1 MYLTFV
7 VHQLFFMS
15 IITAFLIRNRSLLA
29 FGLLLTFFSSFGQTF
44 LISLYIPELEQAF
57 ALNNTKLSSMYAT
70 ATMAS
75 AFCLPWI
82 GRLVDTIPLMR
93 FSFGV
98 LLGLALAC
106 LGFSWIAHPLLIIP
120 AFFGL
125 RLFGQG
131 LMSHTSIST
140 MARAFEADR
149 GKAIGIATTG
159 HSLGEAILPLLVSIV
174 VAQIG
179 WRSTFRIEALM
190 IILVVCP
197 VVYFLLKNQETNL
210 LYPNVIQSKHQKKT
224 QNPLLL
230 FKERS
235 FWIIAPA
242 VFVLGFLNTAVF
254 FFQMKFGASRSWSP
268 EWMAG
273 SLAIFAVVG
282 ATSMVVAGP
291 LVDRWSAKKLFPFM
305 LFPYLGGV
313 LILSIGQAAISYP
326 IALACLAIS
335 NGAGSTIKNALFAEV
350 FGTEVI
356 GSVRSLFTTVMVF
369 STALGPIS
377 FGLLLDQ
384 SWSFGQ
390 VFLLSAA
397 VLLVIIIWS
406 WFGTNRLSK

>member
-1 MYLTFV
+1 
-7 VHQLFFMS
+7 MS
-15 IITAFLIRNRSLLA
+15 SITSFLIRYRSLLG
-29 FGLLLTFFSSFGQTF
+29 FGLILTFFSSFGQTF
-44 LISLYIPELEQAF
+44 LISLYIPELEQVF
-57 ALNNTKLSSMYAT
+57 SLSNTALSSMYAT

-75 AFCLPWI
+75 AFSLPWI
-82 GRLVDTIPLMR
+82 GRLVDTMPLRR
-93 FSFGV
+93 FTFGV
-98 LLGLALAC
+98 LFGLAMAC
-106 LGFSWIAHPLLIIP
+106 LGFSLIGHPFLIIP

-140 MARAFEADR
+140 MARAFEANR

-159 HSLGEAILPLLVSIV
+159 HSLGEAILPLLVSIILL
-174 VAQIG
+174 QWG
-179 WRSTFRIEALM
+179 WRTAFRLEALM
-190 IILVVCP
+190 IVLFVIP
-197 VVYFLLKNQETNL
+197 MVYFLLRKQDQQL
-210 LYPNVIQSKHQKKT
+210 LYPKVVRTVDQKKA

-242 VFVLGFLNTAVF
+242 VFISGFMNTAIF
-254 FFQMKFGASRSWSP
+254 FFQIKFGASRSWSP

-273 SLAIFAVVG
+273 SLAIFALAG
-282 ATSMVVAGP
+282 ATSMVVVGP
-291 LVDRWSAKKLFPFM
+291 LVDRWSARRLFPYM
-305 LFPYLGGV
+305 LFPYLIGV
-313 LILSIGQAAISYP
+313 LFLAFGQAAIMYP
-326 IALACLAIS
+326 IALSLLALS

-356 GSVRSLFTTVMVF
+356 GSVRSMFTTVMVF

-384 SWSFGQ
+384 SWTFGQ
-390 VFLLSAA
+390 VFLLSAG

-406 WFGTNRLSK
+406 WLGVGKLRS

>member
-1 MYLTFV
+1 
-7 VHQLFFMS
+7 MS
-15 IITAFLIRNRSLLA
+15 SITSFLIRYRSLLG
-29 FGLLLTFFSSFGQTF
+29 FGLILTFFSSFGQTF
-44 LISLYIPELEQAF
+44 LISLYIPELEQVF
-57 ALNNTKLSSMYAT
+57 SLSNTALSSMYAT

-75 AFCLPWI
+75 AFSLPWI
-82 GRLVDTIPLMR
+82 GRLVDTVPLRR
-93 FSFGV
+93 FTFGA
-98 LLGLALAC
+98 LFGLAIAC
-106 LGFSWIAHPLLIIP
+106 LGFSFIGHPFLIIP

-159 HSLGEAILPLLVSIV
+159 HSLGEAILPLLVSIILL
-174 VAQIG
+174 QWG
-179 WRSTFRIEALM
+179 WRTAFRLEALM
-190 IILVVCP
+190 IVLIVMP
-197 VVYFLLKNQETNL
+197 MVYFLLKKQDQQL
-210 LYPNVIQSKHQKKT
+210 LYPKVVRTVDQKKA

-242 VFVLGFLNTAVF
+242 VFILGFMNTAIF
-254 FFQMKFGASRSWSP
+254 FFQIKFGASRSWSP

-273 SLAIFAVVG
+273 SLAIFALVG

-291 LVDRWSAKKLFPFM
+291 LVDRWSARR
-305 LFPYLGGV
+305 LFPYMLIPYLIGV
-313 LILSIGQAAISYP
+313 LVLAFGQAAIMYP
-326 IALACLAIS
+326 IALSLLAMS

-356 GSVRSLFTTVMVF
+356 GSVRSMFTTVMVF

-384 SWSFGQ
+384 SWTFGQ
-390 VFLLSAA
+390 VFLLSAG
-397 VLLVIIIWS
+397 VLLMIIIWT
-406 WFGTNRLSK
+406 WLGVGKLRK